1 MTGFA
6 TGVSTIIC
14 VLAYGA
20 RNLLQRRVQWMQAL
34 SHRAWPILGV
44 VFVLVGARVLFG
56 VHHRIEVWAV
66 QNLPCW
72 LQDLSVRFKKPF

>member
-1 MTGFA
+1 
-6 TGVSTIIC
+6 VYWL
-14 VLAYGA
+14 VA

-34 SHRAWPILGV
+34 FHRAWPILGV

-56 VHHRIEVWAV
+56 VHHRIEVWVV

-72 LQDLSVRFKKPF
+72 LQDLTVRF